1 MNTYNRS
8 ESRLG
13 IGLMGPS
20 LFLIVL
26 LIIYPLF
33 YNIYISFF
41 DVSLDGEARF
51 IGFAN
56 YIRLLGDS
64 DYWRAFGSSALFLL
78 GTVSGTTLVGL
89 GVALL
94 LNEKFVGRSAVQ
106 VISLLPYFVPVISVV
121 FAWRF
126 IFDPVI
132 GIYNY
137 YMVDVWKLTEQRVN
151 MATPSYGLA
160 VAIIFDIWKRFA
172 IATLLIFSRLQA
184 INRDYYEAAALDG
197 AGPWKRF
204 IYITLPEIGF
214 VLGTIVLLR
223 FIWNLNAFDTV
234 FLISSSIRTVPVYTY
249 YEAFAGSLDQDYAA
263 AISVLQLVFLAL
275 FIWFYVKKI
284 LKW

>member
-20 LFLIVL
+20 LFLIIL

-33 YNIYISFF
+33 YNIFISFF

-64 DYWRAFGSSALFLL
+64 DYWRAFGSSAIFLL

-94 LNEKFVGRSAVQ
+94 LNEKFIGRSAVQ

-137 YMVDVWKLTEQRVN
+137 YMVDVWKLMEQRVN

-204 IYITLPEIGF
+204 IYITLPEISF

>member
-1 MNTYNRS
+1 MRTFNQS
-8 ESRLG
+8 EARLG

-20 LFLIVL
+20 LFLIIL
-26 LIIYPLF
+26 LIIYPLL
-33 YNIYISFF
+33 YNIAISFF

-51 IGFAN
+51 IGLAN

-64 DYWRAFGSSALFLL
+64 DYWQAFGSSAIFLL
-78 GTVSGTTLVGL
+78 GTVTGTTLLGL
-89 GVALL
+89 AVALL
-94 LNEKFVGRSAVQ
+94 LNEKFVGRGAVQ

-160 VAIIFDIWKRFA
+160 VSIIFDIWKRFA
-172 IATLLIFSRLQA
+172 IATLLIFSRLKA
-184 INRDYYEAAALDG
+184 INQDYYEAAAIDG

-204 IYITLPEIGF
+204 IYITLPEIAF

>member
-1 MNTYNRS
+1 MNTYNKA
-8 ESRLG
+8 EARLG

-20 LFLIVL
+20 LFLIIL
-26 LIIYPLF
+26 LIIYPLL
-33 YNIYISFF
+33 YNIVISFF

-56 YIRLLGDS
+56 YIRLLGDA
-64 DYWRAFGSSALFLL
+64 DYWRAFGSSAIFLL

-94 LNEKFVGRSAVQ
+94 LNEEFAGRGAVQ
-106 VISLLPYFVPVISVV
+106 VVSLLPYFVPVISVV

-160 VAIIFDIWKRFA
+160 VSIIFDIWKRFA
-172 IATLLIFSRLQA
+172 IATLLIFSRLKA
-184 INRDYYEAAALDG
+184 INQDYYEAAAIDG

-204 IYITLPEIGF
+204 IYITLPEIAF

>member
-64 DYWRAFGSSALFLL
+64 DYWRALGSSALFLL

>member
-1 MNTYNRS
+1 MNTHNKA
-8 ESRLG
+8 EARLG

-20 LFLIVL
+20 LFLIIL
-26 LIIYPLF
+26 LIIYPLL
-33 YNIYISFF
+33 YNIVISFF
-41 DVSLDGEARF
+41 DVSLGGEARF

-56 YIRLLGDS
+56 YIRLLGDA
-64 DYWRAFGSSALFLL
+64 DYWRAFGSSAIFLL
-78 GTVSGTTLVGL
+78 GTVCGTTLVGL

-94 LNEKFVGRSAVQ
+94 LNEEFLGRGAVQ

-160 VAIIFDIWKRFA
+160 VSIIFDIWKRFA
-172 IATLLIFSRLQA
+172 IATLLIFSRLKA
-184 INRDYYEAAALDG
+184 INQDYYEAAAIDG

-204 IYITLPEIGF
+204 IYITLPEISF